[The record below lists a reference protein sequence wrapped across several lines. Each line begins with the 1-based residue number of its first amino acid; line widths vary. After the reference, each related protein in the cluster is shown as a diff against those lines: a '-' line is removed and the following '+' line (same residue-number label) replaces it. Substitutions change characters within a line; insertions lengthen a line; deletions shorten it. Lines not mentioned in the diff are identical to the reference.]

1 MKQLHEI
8 LRRPTGGVTPIDRS
22 SSLMTGFA
30 KLFIISAVDV
40 KIERFLSIGK
50 QTSGTDFSGTNSTLL
65 RLLELL
71 ELLVTSLWGW
81 SL

>member
-8 LRRPTGGVTPIDRS
+8 LRRPTGGVMPIDRS

-30 KLFIISAVDV
+30 KLSIISAVDV